1 MGLVRFLLAVTV
13 VINHTGPLYGLV
25 FTDAYMAIKVFFI
38 ISGFYMALIL
48 SEKYTGPGRC
58 RLFYTNRFLRL
69 FPVYWVVLCVS
80 LAVSLAFK
88 YGLHTALLLGPWQ
101 TWLGRL
107 SPGTVAALVAAN
119 VGILGQDLLFF
130 SHLDPA
136 TGTLSLAA
144 DALYRAVPAWFFL
157 LIPQAWTISLELV
170 FYMLAPWLVRRSTGF
185 LVAAITASLALRAGV
200 YLADFPFDPWK
211 QRFFPVECGF
221 FLCGILS
228 YRLYARLKTVA
239 VSRRVLWAVS
249 GLYLAAIC
257 VYQFLPGAKGK
268 EFYLYAATMASIPFL
283 FLLTKK
289 MPLDRAIGELSY
301 PIYISHWTV
310 IMVAEYCLGKKHL
323 PVVALAATIL
333 FCLALNR
340 LVADPIER
348 LRQRRVRRAG

>member
-13 VINHTGPLYGLV
+13 VINHTGPLFGLV

-69 FPVYWVVLCVS
+69 FPVYWVVLFLS

-88 YGLHTALLLGPWQ
+88 FGLHTALLLGPWQ
-101 TWLGRL
+101 TWLPAL
-107 SPGTVAALVAAN
+107 SPGTAALLAGAN
-119 VGILGQDLLFF
+119 LTILGQDVLFF
-130 SHLDPA
+130 THLDPA
-136 TGTLSLAA
+136 TGTLSFAW
-144 DALYRAVPAWFFL
+144 DALHRATPAWFFL

-170 FYMLAPWLVRRSTGF
+170 FYLLAPWLVRRSNAF
-185 LVAAITASLALRAGV
+185 LVGCVAASLLLRSFV
-200 YLADFPFDPWK
+200 YIEDFPFDPWK

-228 YRLYARLKTVA
+228 YRLYARLRA
-239 VSRRVLWAVS
+239 VRVPRRTQWAVAA
-249 GLYLAAIC
+249 LYLAGI
-257 VYQFLPGAKGK
+257 VGYQCLPGAKGK
-268 EFYLYAATMASIPFL
+268 EFYLYAATMACIPFL

-289 MPLDRAIGELSY
+289 MRFDRALGELSY

-310 IMVAEYCLGKKHL
+310 IMVAEYFLGKKHL

-348 LRQRRVRRAG
+348 YRQKRVLRGR

>member
-48 SEKYTGPGRC
+48 SEKYTGPNRC

-69 FPVYWVVLCVS
+69 FPVYWVVLGVS

-88 YGLHTALLLGPWQ
+88 FGLHTSLLLGPWQ
-101 TWLGRL
+101 TWLHHL
-107 SPGTVAALVAAN
+107 SPATVAALIGAN
-119 VGILGQDLLFF
+119 LGILGQDVLFF
-130 SHLDPA
+130 THLDPA
-136 TGTLSLAA
+136 TGTLSLAW
-144 DALYRAVPAWFFL
+144 DALYRATPGWFFL

-170 FYMLAPWLVRRSTGF
+170 FYMLAPWLVRRSNAF
-185 LVAAITASLALRAGV
+185 LVTVIAGSLALRSFV
-200 YLADFPFDPWK
+200 YLEDFPFDPWK

-239 VSRRVLWAVS
+239 IPRRVHLTVA
-249 GLYLAAIC
+249 GLYLASILG
-257 VYQFLPGAKGK
+257 YQFLPGAKGK

-289 MPLDRAIGELSY
+289 IRFDRAIGELSY

-310 IMVAEYCLGKKHL
+310 IMVAEYFLGKKHL

-348 LRQRRVRRAG
+348 FRQVRVRRAG